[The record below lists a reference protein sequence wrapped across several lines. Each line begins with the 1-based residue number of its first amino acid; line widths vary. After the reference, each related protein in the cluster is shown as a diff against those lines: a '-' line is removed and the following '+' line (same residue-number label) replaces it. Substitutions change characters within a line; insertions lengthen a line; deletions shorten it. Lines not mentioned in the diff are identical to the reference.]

1 MGLCKVEEPVCATC
15 VNQFLATISFIQ
27 TASLLKAR
35 YWRCPSFQTFTGPKK
50 VNLFDWVWFLEEGL
64 WLHGKESLPIQETQ
78 VRSLGWV
85 DSLEEET
92 ATHSSILAKKVPR
105 TEEPDGLQSMGPQ
118 SMVGHDRAHSVVLVL
133 VLLGFF
139 PPHPYVQKRRTCR
152 RVGASRPQASPEGCP
167 LGTRECER

>member
-1 MGLCKVEEPVCATC
+1 MCQVREPVLGNHQLYT
-15 VNQFLATISFIQ
+15 NSITPQSEILALSFFSNIHRSQ
-27 TASLLKAR
+27 EM
-35 YWRCPSFQTFTGPKK
+35 
-50 VNLFDWVWFLEEGL
+50 NLFDWVWFLGEGL

-92 ATHSSILAKKVPR
+92 ATHSSILAKKVPW

-118 SMVGHDRAHSVVLVL
+118 SMVGHDRAHLGVLVL

-139 PPHPYVQKRRTCR
+139 PPHPHVQKRRTCQ
-152 RVGASRPQASPEGCP
+152 RVGASRPQASPAGCP